1 MRQQRTKIPDLT
13 EMTKKKINTVV
24 YIMIKTLEKKR
35 MRSG

>member
-13 EMTKKKINTVV
+13 EMTKKKISIVV